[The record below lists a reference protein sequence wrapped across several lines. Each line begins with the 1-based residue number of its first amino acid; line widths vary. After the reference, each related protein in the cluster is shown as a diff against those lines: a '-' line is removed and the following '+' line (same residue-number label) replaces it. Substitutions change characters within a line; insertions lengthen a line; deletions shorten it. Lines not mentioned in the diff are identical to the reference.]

1 VTFHHRS
8 NGDDGVAL
16 GRELEIADLLRFIK
30 QHNIRNVVWL
40 TADVHYCAAH
50 HYHPS
55 RAKFTDFA
63 PFWEFVAGPLNAGAF
78 GPNALDATFGP
89 EVVFQKAPPAANYS
103 PLSGYQFFGQ
113 VDIDE
118 HSAAMQVSL
127 VDLAGNTVFTHTLEP
142 QR

>member
-1 VTFHHRS
+1 
-8 NGDDGVAL
+8 
-16 GRELEIADLLRFIK
+16 
-30 QHNIRNVVWL
+30 
-40 TADVHYCAAH
+40 VHYCAAH
-50 HYHPS
+50 HYDPS

-78 GPNALDATFGP
+78 GPNTLDATFGP
-89 EVVFQKAPPAANYS
+89 EVVFQKAPPAAGYS

-118 HSAAMQVSL
+118 RTAALSVSL
-127 VDLAGNTVFTHTLEP
+127 VDLNGVTLFEKTLDP